1 MSAAFL
7 LGPRCP
13 ELAPGGLCRGKA
25 PRGQLLARGPAAL
38 PQAPRWGWLGLAPL
52 RSSAGAKPSVGPW
65 GLLSFTP
72 WGWAAGA
79 ELRPCPSWDMPGPP
93 LSTQVSPRPAWVL
106 VPRGASP
113 TSFSPLRSSAQTLPC
128 PQPPLPRLASKRG
141 GGGARGGKPALAV
154 GNAGR
159 GVARLAA
166 TVEARRG
173 AAGRVLPSARGTV
186 PRVGQRR
193 TRRAVGHGPWDVGPG
208 RRGGGTG
215 DVGRGRKA
223 GRGTRRGRC
232 GRRS

>member
-1 MSAAFL
+1 MGRHRGASSW
-7 LGPRCP
+7 
-13 ELAPGGLCRGKA
+13 PGVPLPCLR
-25 PRGQLLARGPAAL
+25 LLAGA
-38 PQAPRWGWLGLAPL
+38 GWGLAPL

-79 ELRPCPSWDMPGPP
+79 ELGHGRATPEHPGLPPPSMGARSPGGFAHLLLPPAQLCPDPALPP
-93 LSTQVSPRPAWVL
+93 APPSPAGLETW
-106 VPRGASP
+106 
-113 TSFSPLRSSAQTLPC
+113 
-128 PQPPLPRLASKRG
+128 G

>member
-1 MSAAFL
+1 MGRHRGASSW
-7 LGPRCP
+7 
-13 ELAPGGLCRGKA
+13 PGVPLPCLR
-25 PRGQLLARGPAAL
+25 LLAGA
-38 PQAPRWGWLGLAPL
+38 GWGLAPL

-141 GGGARGGKPALAV
+141 GGGGHGEANRPLPWEMPAVAWPGSLPRSRHGVGLRAGCCRQPGGLSPEWGKGAH
-154 GNAGR
+154 AGLW
-159 GVARLAA
+159 G
-166 TVEARRG
+166 T
-173 AAGRVLPSARGTV
+173 ARGT
-186 PRVGQRR
+186 
-193 TRRAVGHGPWDVGPG
+193 
-208 RRGGGTG
+208 
-215 DVGRGRKA
+215 
-223 GRGTRRGRC
+223 
-232 GRRS
+232 